1 MALNFQNNDSRLF
14 GRVLFAVLL
23 VVALVLT
30 TVYAREGESGPLHS
44 LQDGVRTALAPL
56 GYLGAA
62 AGSATG
68 SVSEAAGDLTADAS
82 TLSALREQNA
92 ELREL
97 LAGAE
102 EYRLEAERLEGLLNM
117 KTSSNVAGVT
127 AHVTGRS
134 VGAWSQSVT
143 IDVGTADGVASGMAV
158 MGASGVVGQVS
169 RAGEHAS
176 TVRLLSDPNSGA
188 AVMIQSS
195 RANGIVRG
203 SLEGLLYL
211 EDIDEKNKPQ
221 VGDVIVTSGLG
232 GSYPSGLLV
241 GTVVSVG
248 SSSRGAVGSIVVD
261 QNDASAVLE
270 EVMVVTGSAEPA
282 ASDASTATAS
292 AS

>member
-92 ELREL
+92 ELRKL

-158 MGASGVVGQVS
+158 MAASGVVGQVS

-248 SSSRGAVGSIVVD
+248 SSNRGAVGSIVVD

-282 ASDASTATAS
+282 TSDASAATAS